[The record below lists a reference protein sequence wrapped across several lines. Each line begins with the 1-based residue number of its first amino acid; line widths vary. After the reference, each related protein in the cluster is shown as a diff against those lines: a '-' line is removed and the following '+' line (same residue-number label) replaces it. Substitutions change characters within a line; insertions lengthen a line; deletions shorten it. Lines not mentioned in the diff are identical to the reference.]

1 METVKEGS
9 ADTPIVSVI
18 MGVYNVGDGRRLE
31 LAVQSILAQTFEDW
45 ELILCDDGS
54 TDGTLARLEALSLC
68 DQRIKVL
75 SNGTNRQLAAT
86 LNRCIAC
93 ARGRYIAR
101 MDDDDVSHPERLEK
115 QLRFMEEHPEI
126 SFCGT
131 SAHYFSDE
139 GVWGRRFPPV
149 RPTKDDLLFTNPF
162 IHPSMV
168 IRREAL
174 LAVGGY
180 SEEKIMRRAEDYD
193 LWMRLYAAG
202 YEGAN
207 LQEILFDYRED
218 KDSFK
223 KRAYRYRVDEARV
236 RLRGFRTMGML
247 FPTGWIYV
255 LKPLFVGLIPST
267 LLMALRQW
275 RWKGKT

>member
-1 METVKEGS
+1 MKKGV
-9 ADTPIVSVI
+9 ANTPIVSVI
-18 MGVYNVGDGRRLE
+18 MGVYNAGDGRRLE
-31 LAVQSILAQTFEDW
+31 QAVQSILAQTLQDW
-45 ELILCDDGS
+45 ELIICDDGS
-54 TDGTLARLEALSLC
+54 TDGTPTRLQALQGR
-68 DQRIKVL
+68 DGRIKVL
-75 SNGTNRQLAAT
+75 YSGINRKLAAA
-86 LNRCIAC
+86 LNRCIDC
-93 ARGRYIAR
+93 AGGRYIAR

-115 QLRFMEEHPEI
+115 QLRFMEAHPEI

-131 SAHYFSDE
+131 SAQYFSDE
-139 GVWGRRFPPV
+139 GVWGQRCPPA
-149 RPTKDDLLFTNPF
+149 RPTKADFLFSNPF
-162 IHPSMV
+162 IHPSMI

-174 LAVGGY
+174 VAVGGY

-236 RLRGFRTMGML
+236 RLRGFRAMGML

-255 LKPLFVGLIPST
+255 LKPFLVGLIPST
-267 LLMALRQW
+267 WMIAWKKW
-275 RWKGKT
+275 RLKGDV